1 VGGGD
6 LRRRRRGGVSEVDL
20 LEEEAPA
27 AAEAPATAN
36 RADEADRAV
45 HAGPAAA
52 VLCLTGRCEGDPAE
66 GGGR

>member
-1 VGGGD
+1 M
-6 LRRRRRGGVSEVDL
+6 DL